1 MPEIQKS
8 FLTLGRQAE
17 IDRKSFVRFVEALR
31 RSAPLAAHAR
41 PALLAFL
48 QARGAAGRASPRLEI
63 VDIFQANPTG
73 ELMCRFAVQDAGD
86 KTFVAPFA
94 HVALDRNHPLV
105 RRFYKGSQYAVR
117 KR

>member
-1 MPEIQKS
+1 LSVTQES
-8 FLTLGRQAE
+8 FLTLARQAD
-17 IDRKSFVRFVEALR
+17 IDPKTFVRFVETLR

-63 VDIFQANPTG
+63 VDIFQANVAG
-73 ELMCRFAVQDAGD
+73 ELMCRFVIREIGD
-86 KTFVAPFA
+86 QTFVAPFA

-105 RRFYKGSQYAVR
+105 RRFYKRCQHTVR